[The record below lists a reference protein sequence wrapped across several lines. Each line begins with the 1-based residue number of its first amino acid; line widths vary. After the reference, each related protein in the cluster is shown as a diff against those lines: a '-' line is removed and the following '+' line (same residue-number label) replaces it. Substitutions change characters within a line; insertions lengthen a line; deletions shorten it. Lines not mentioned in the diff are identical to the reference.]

1 MGNLA
6 RPRMATKSRLL
17 EHRRSIYNDFKSSA
31 ARGDELDLRVRITI
45 PHLSRQTGGSGFVVS
60 NGAVFDFDLHRLAP
74 YE

>member
-1 MGNLA
+1 MCNLA
-6 RPRMATKSRLL
+6 RPRMPTKSRLL
-17 EHRRSIYNDFKSSA
+17 EHRGSIYDFKSSA